1 MVFDRS
7 RWATNLLPRLR
18 QSPTHG
24 VNGLPVEDDGL
35 QPSIYVEQHAAAYS
49 KPIFK
54 PKHFE
59 LPVVHSSDFEVV
71 RY

>member
-1 MVFDRS
+1 MVFDHS

-24 VNGLPVEDDGL
+24 ANGLPVEDDGL
-35 QPSIYVEQHAAAYS
+35 QPSTDVVEDAVAYS
-49 KPIFK
+49 KPIFE
-54 PKHFE
+54 PKHFK